1 MMYADL
7 PYEIVS
13 KMVEFNQSITSEI
26 LDQGLWGI
34 RGGPWEL
41 NLRDMFRWC
50 DIMIK
55 YQPKE
60 SYNPGQFVG
69 LIYSDRMRTDG
80 DKKNVFDLYDS
91 VFGENYPSYRSTGRF
106 HITRTTVQVGH
117 SKLNRNQDGDHS
129 EDDDG
134 EDLYVM
140 HHQLPV
146 MESLINCI
154 NMNWMS
160 ILVRTN
166 IRRVV
171 LKNKVKIIQETYA
184 HSLHFPY

>member
-1 MMYADL
+1 MCVCVLIYT
-7 PYEIVS
+7 IV
-13 KMVEFNQSITSEI
+13 FYWF
-26 LDQGLWGI
+26 G
-34 RGGPWEL
+34 
-41 NLRDMFRWC
+41 FYRWC

-117 SKLNRNQDGDHS
+117 SKLNRNQDGDH
-129 EDDDG
+129 
-134 EDLYVM
+134 V
-140 HHQLPV
+140 
-146 MESLINCI
+146 C
-154 NMNWMS
+154 
-160 ILVRTN
+160 
-166 IRRVV
+166 
-171 LKNKVKIIQETYA
+171 
-184 HSLHFPY
+184 